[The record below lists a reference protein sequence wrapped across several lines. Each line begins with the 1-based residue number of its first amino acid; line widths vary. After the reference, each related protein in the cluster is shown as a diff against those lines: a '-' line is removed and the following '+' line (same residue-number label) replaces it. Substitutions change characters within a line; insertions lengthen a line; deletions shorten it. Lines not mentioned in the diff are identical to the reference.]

1 MSFKIYGAQWLG
13 RLKRSLD
20 DDVPPEQAE
29 APRTA
34 RQYEDNAAF
43 GQQVRNPCYNSG
55 LDHDKHLVLKFSSS
69 TILLITFSPQSN
81 MEKN

>member
-29 APRTA
+29 APRTT

-43 GQQVRNPCYNSG
+43 GQQDGCHFNLSKAAKSQTKLYYGR
-55 LDHDKHLVLKFSSS
+55 DLVLLLLHLI
-69 TILLITFSPQSN
+69 ILEMP
-81 MEKN
+81 